1 MKIRHVSSAVASR
14 GDAVFVLAPDGRID
28 AGKPLADALKNAKA
42 TGDLSSDFRSVVV
55 FHQPGR
61 SGLKR
66 LGVVG
71 VGKPSEV
78 TTERIRRVAAL
89 AQARAAAHEVA
100 GFSVVVPANV
110 IKKQKPLAAGMAIAE
125 GLVLGSY
132 AYKAPRKEAAK
143 KPHAAQVQVAA
154 VGLSKVDEAEFAR
167 GLGLGAK
174 SAEGTVFA
182 RDLGNQPANILTPT
196 AMAKAAKKLGGGR
209 LTVKVLDEKQM
220 AKLKM
225 DALLGV
231 SRGSVEPAKLI
242 VFEYKTPGAKGNVC
256 VIGKGL
262 TFDSGGISIK
272 PSGKM
277 DEMRY
282 DMCGAGAVMGLFHAL
297 KNGALGNHKPK
308 RNIIGVI
315 AAAENMPDA
324 DAQRPG
330 DVVTAMDGHTIEIL
344 NTDAEGRLVLAD
356 AICYAKKFYKPEKMC
371 DLATL
376 TGAVVVA
383 LGHEMAGIMG
393 SDQKLIDSL
402 KDAGDAADE
411 PLWQL
416 PLWQCHKDQVKS
428 RFADIANL
436 NSPAHGNGS
445 TAGGAFLSYFAGDTP
460 WAHIDIAGAAWGGV
474 AKDYYK
480 SGASGTAVRTLL
492 HWIQAL

>member
-28 AGKPLADALKNAKA
+28 AGKPLADASKNAQA

-220 AKLKM
+220 EK
-225 DALLGV
+225 LGV
-231 SRGSVEPAKLI
+231 TPEMLQPSFDEAAQEHAAGAKEQSTMDRNKPAWFIHIGLAFGQENEACRSTPYHADSQDVPETHLISACRRNPTVASSPASQKFQDERRRGS
-242 VFEYKTPGAKGNVC
+242 
-256 VIGKGL
+256 
-262 TFDSGGISIK
+262 
-272 PSGKM
+272 
-277 DEMRY
+277 
-282 DMCGAGAVMGLFHAL
+282 
-297 KNGALGNHKPK
+297 
-308 RNIIGVI
+308 
-315 AAAENMPDA
+315 
-324 DAQRPG
+324 
-330 DVVTAMDGHTIEIL
+330 
-344 NTDAEGRLVLAD
+344 
-356 AICYAKKFYKPEKMC
+356 
-371 DLATL
+371 
-376 TGAVVVA
+376 
-383 LGHEMAGIMG
+383 
-393 SDQKLIDSL
+393 
-402 KDAGDAADE
+402 
-411 PLWQL
+411 
-416 PLWQCHKDQVKS
+416 
-428 RFADIANL
+428 
-436 NSPAHGNGS
+436 
-445 TAGGAFLSYFAGDTP
+445 
-460 WAHIDIAGAAWGGV
+460 
-474 AKDYYK
+474 
-480 SGASGTAVRTLL
+480 
-492 HWIQAL
+492 